1 MTGMNILK
9 SFASIFFLL
18 LLCSCRNPDFS
29 GREVPPSLHTPD
41 SFVAVFASDTEIRVY
56 GDRALAEYRFPP
68 CSTFKII
75 STLMGL
81 DCGVIRNL
89 DSKLG
94 YDGTKYEN
102 ENWNQ
107 DVTLQQAFQYSC
119 VPYYKKLTGRLKK
132 QYVQKV
138 LDELDYGN
146 CDISV
151 WNSNGH
157 NVFWIE
163 SSLLISP
170 LEQIGAIRK
179 VISGS
184 SSFSPE
190 HVAMLKKCMYLNPAG
205 QWAFYGKTGTG
216 RNHNRNLLEAW
227 FVGFVENE
235 KGETVYFAAHGA
247 DSRRDVS
254 SPEIRDAVRKILEN
268 LQ

>member
-9 SFASIFFLL
+9 PFAFIFFLL

-29 GREVPPSLHTPD
+29 EREVPPSLHTPD

-107 DVTLQQAFQYSC
+107 NVTLQQAFQYSC

-163 SSLLISP
+163 SSSIFL
-170 LEQIGAIRK
+170 
-179 VISGS
+179 
-184 SSFSPE
+184 F
-190 HVAMLKKCMYLNPAG
+190 
-205 QWAFYGKTGTG
+205 F
-216 RNHNRNLLEAW
+216 
-227 FVGFVENE
+227 
-235 KGETVYFAAHGA
+235 
-247 DSRRDVS
+247 
-254 SPEIRDAVRKILEN
+254 RKILSTSKWRIFRVSKGGAFSLLEKFSGRN
-268 LQ
+268 WNFILPQKRV

>member
-1 MTGMNILK
+1 M
-9 SFASIFFLL
+9 A
-18 LLCSCRNPDFS
+18 
-29 GREVPPSLHTPD
+29 
-41 SFVAVFASDTEIRVY
+41 
-56 GDRALAEYRFPP
+56 
-68 CSTFKII
+68 
-75 STLMGL
+75 L
-81 DCGVIRNL
+81 DCGVVQSP

-119 VPYYKKLTGRLKK
+119 VPYYKKLTGSLKK
-132 QYVQKV
+132 QYVQQV

-179 VISGS
+179 VISGTPPPS
-184 SSFSPE
+184 
-190 HVAMLKKCMYLNPAG
+190 L
-205 QWAFYGKTGTG
+205 
-216 RNHNRNLLEAW
+216 RNM
-227 FVGFVENE
+227 
-235 KGETVYFAAHGA
+235 
-247 DSRRDVS
+247 SRC
-254 SPEIRDAVRKILEN
+254 
-268 LQ
+268 

>member
-29 GREVPPSLHTPD
+29 EREVPPSLHTPD

-151 WNSNGH
+151 
-157 NVFWIE
+157 
-163 SSLLISP
+163 
-170 LEQIGAIRK
+170 
-179 VISGS
+179 
-184 SSFSPE
+184 
-190 HVAMLKKCMYLNPAG
+190 
-205 QWAFYGKTGTG
+205 
-216 RNHNRNLLEAW
+216 
-227 FVGFVENE
+227 
-235 KGETVYFAAHGA
+235 
-247 DSRRDVS
+247 
-254 SPEIRDAVRKILEN
+254 
-268 LQ
+268 